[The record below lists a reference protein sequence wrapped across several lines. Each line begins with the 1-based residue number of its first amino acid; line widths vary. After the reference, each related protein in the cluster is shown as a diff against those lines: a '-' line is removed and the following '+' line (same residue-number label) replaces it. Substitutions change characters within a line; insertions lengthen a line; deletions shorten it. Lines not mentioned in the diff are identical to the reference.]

1 MALLIYVLRYY
12 LYIPLLITMEK
23 KTSLYQNGLTE
34 EVKKYW
40 NSIISKVSFPCK
52 SEEEILTFLNW
63 LSEINQTPKDWD
75 GNYYDKVDYSDE
87 KSPFLSQDELYD
99 RKLQYIDN
107 QNQLVKVYL
116 DIKGISR

>member
-1 MALLIYVLRYY
+1 
-12 LYIPLLITMEK
+12 MEK

-40 NSIISKVSFPCK
+40 NSVISKVNFPCK

-63 LSEINQTPKDWD
+63 LSEMNQTPKDWG

-116 DIKGISR
+116 DVKDISR